1 MASAILASSPEQLHI
16 RKHFL
21 ATLGQACQRT
31 GWRVHVFV
39 LCSLLLT
46 STGCE
51 KHAATQSMS
60 TASQESGQTKLDVC
74 GLIEKAEIE
83 AIQGS
88 PIKETKSSAR
98 PEGSSRLAMFLHRSR
113 LQQIRHPR
121 VVSEIRSIKV
131 EAHYLI
137 PR

>member
-1 MASAILASSPEQLHI
+1 MASAILASSPEQLQI

-98 PEGSSRLAMFLHRSR
+98 PEGDLRVSQCFYTEADFSRSVTLALFQRSVALR
-113 LQQIRHPR
+113 L
-121 VVSEIRSIKV
+121 K
-131 EAHYLI
+131 LI
-137 PR
+137 T